1 MSTDLVLQ
9 GKCDWRLV
17 GGKVRDEFILLFRIV
32 RSWVF
37 IYPTAHFRTSCIR
50 GSLLG
55 AGIIIINKSDVPAL
69 GQPELRCVRETKKSI
84 W

>member
-1 MSTDLVLQ
+1 M
-9 GKCDWRLV
+9 
-17 GGKVRDEFILLFRIV
+17 RDEFILLFRIV

-55 AGIIIINKSDVPAL
+55 AGIIIINKSDMCLPSDSLSL
-69 GQPELRCVRETKKSI
+69 GVSERPKNLYGDKQENEIS
-84 W
+84 